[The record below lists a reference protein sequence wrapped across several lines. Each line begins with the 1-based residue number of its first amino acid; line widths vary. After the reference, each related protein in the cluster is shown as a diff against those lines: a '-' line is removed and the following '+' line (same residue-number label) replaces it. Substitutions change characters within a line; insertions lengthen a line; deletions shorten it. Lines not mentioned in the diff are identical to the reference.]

1 MTSTH
6 SYFIDILKQVL
17 IGFSVS
23 ILHLWEK
30 DSNWPNLGQLET
42 THKVTSYGTNMAV
55 DPSIASGGTGP
66 FLKKITISILS
77 SP

>member
-1 MTSTH
+1 MH
-6 SYFIDILKQVL
+6 SYFTDILKQVL

-55 DPSIASGGTGP
+55 TPPCQWRDRAI
-66 FLKKITISILS
+66 LKEDNYFNTF
-77 SP
+77 